1 MPAGFGNMRPKS
13 EPIDSDATSIDSHP
27 SRLSPAT
34 NGNDK
39 PVLATIRTS
48 GQNYSIDNSVFDS
61 EVRIQHESHAE
72 RALAHQQHLAR
83 QAQILRVQHILNQQD
98 YVRTSGHPLLPAIGY
113 YPKFHR
119 AGSHHDTAPPN
130 RYQQDPTSTTTPLP
144 VASMDRH
151 GEVPRANPQHSHLR
165 PNMASA
171 STARVPPSKILQS
184 QLDIPDTPVPELNA
198 PSVITQAS
206 KVQAD
211 GKSRPSMLTD
221 NGSPKNRKKNFED
234 LPTIR
239 QKGREARLRVIKE
252 HWGRPVCDCIP
263 QNIRPRKQDGA
274 WRKAHKGDE
283 AAIENDPRNWSD
295 HLLNELSA
303 LSRITRNELG
313 YAQELMLEQVNH
325 RLADIDGRGGRHA
338 AVVELLLS
346 DLKRATATAHER
358 KNLASQTNQDTVIP
372 SIEEAEGEQQPA
384 ASGSASTMNKEP
396 DGEKEEVMP
405 ERASTII
412 GFGYDNIKRDGQAL
426 SDDGGY
432 QASTDSRSPSPLANR
447 SAPLQGTL
455 HRGPMQNP
463 QEHSLENTDDSANVS
478 SAPANNAP
486 TENPHVRYYSE
497 QAYSTYMQMLHYQN
511 MVAEGRARAFRE
523 QELAYELQA
532 QANTARAQ
540 AAEARAR
547 ALLEDANANE
557 AKCEIHKTAF
567 NRRVMNDHED
577 N

>member
-1 MPAGFGNMRPKS
+1 MSAGFGNMRLKS
-13 EPIDSDATSIDSHP
+13 EPIDSDTTSVDSHP
-27 SRLSPAT
+27 NRLLPAT
-34 NGNDK
+34 NGND

-48 GQNYSIDNSVFDS
+48 GQNYSIDNSVLNS
-61 EVRIQHESHAE
+61 KVQIQHENHAE
-72 RALAHQQHLAR
+72 RALAHQQHLIH
-83 QAQILRVQHILNQQD
+83 QAQILSAQHTLNQQD
-98 YVRTSGHPLLPAIGY
+98 YARTSGHPLLSAIDY
-113 YPKFHR
+113 DPKFR
-119 AGSHHDTAPPN
+119 GIGSYHDTTPPN
-130 RYQQDPTSTTTPLP
+130 RYQQDPTSTTIPPP

-151 GEVPRANPQHSHLR
+151 GEVPRVNPQHNYLR
-165 PNMASA
+165 PNMAPA
-171 STARVPPSKILQS
+171 SIAHVPPSKILQS
-184 QLDIPDTPVPELNA
+184 QLDIPDTPVPELNV
-198 PSVITQAS
+198 PPVIAQAS
-206 KVQAD
+206 KIQAD
-211 GKSRPSMLTD
+211 GKPRPSMLSD
-221 NGSPKNRKKNFED
+221 NGSPKNRKKNFKD
-234 LPTIR
+234 LPAIR
-239 QKGREARLRVIKE
+239 QKGREARLRAIKG
-252 HWGRPVCDCIP
+252 HWGRPVRDCIP

-303 LSRITRNELG
+303 LSRVTRNELG

-372 SIEEAEGEQQPA
+372 SIEEAEGEQQPV
-384 ASGSASTMNKEP
+384 ASGSASIMNKEL

-405 ERASTII
+405 ERASAVI
-412 GFGYDNIKRDGQAL
+412 GLEHDNIKRDSQVL

-463 QEHSLENTDDSANVS
+463 REHSLENIDDSANLS

-486 TENPHVRYYSE
+486 TENPQVRHYNE

-523 QELAYELQA
+523 QELVYELQA

-540 AAEARAR
+540 ATEARAR
-547 ALLEDANANE
+547 ALLEDANANQ
-557 AKCEIHKTAF
+557 AKCEIHKMAF
-567 NRRVMNDHED
+567 NRAVMNDHED

>member
-1 MPAGFGNMRPKS
+1 MSAGFGNMRLKS
-13 EPIDSDATSIDSHP
+13 EPIDSDTTSVDSHP
-27 SRLSPAT
+27 NRLSPAT
-34 NGNDK
+34 NGND

-48 GQNYSIDNSVFDS
+48 GQNYSIDNSVLS
-61 EVRIQHESHAE
+61 SKVQIQHESHAE
-72 RALAHQQHLAR
+72 RALAHQQHLTY
-83 QAQILRVQHILNQQD
+83 QAQILSAQHTLNQQD
-98 YVRTSGHPLLPAIGY
+98 YERTSGHPMLPAIDY
-113 YPKFHR
+113 YPKFR
-119 AGSHHDTAPPN
+119 GMGSYYDTTPPN
-130 RYQQDPTSTTTPLP
+130 RYQQDLTSTTIPPP
-144 VASMDRH
+144 VASIDRH
-151 GEVPRANPQHSHLR
+151 DEVPRVNPQHNYSR
-165 PNMASA
+165 PNMTSA
-171 STARVPPSKILQS
+171 SIAHVPPSKILQS

-198 PSVITQAS
+198 PPVIAQAS

-211 GKSRPSMLTD
+211 GKPRPSMLSD
-221 NGSPKNRKKNFED
+221 NGSPKNRKKNFQD

-239 QKGREARLRVIKE
+239 QKGREARLRAIKG
-252 HWGRPVCDCIP
+252 HWGRPVRDCIP

-303 LSRITRNELG
+303 LSRVTRNELG

-358 KNLASQTNQDTVIP
+358 MNLASLTNQDTVIQ
-372 SIEEAEGEQQPA
+372 SIEKAEGEQQPV
-384 ASGSASTMNKEP
+384 ASGSASIMNKEL

-405 ERASTII
+405 GRASTVI
-412 GFGYDNIKRDGQAL
+412 GLEHDNIKKGSQVL
-426 SDDGGY
+426 SDHGGY

-455 HRGPMQNP
+455 HCGPMQNP
-463 QEHSLENTDDSANVS
+463 REHSLENIDDSANVS

-486 TENPHVRYYSE
+486 TENPQVRHYNE

-523 QELAYELQA
+523 QELVYELQA

-540 AAEARAR
+540 ATEARAR
-547 ALLEDANANE
+547 ALLEDANANQ
-557 AKCEIHKTAF
+557 AKCEIHKMAF
-567 NRRVMNDHED
+567 NHTVMNDRED